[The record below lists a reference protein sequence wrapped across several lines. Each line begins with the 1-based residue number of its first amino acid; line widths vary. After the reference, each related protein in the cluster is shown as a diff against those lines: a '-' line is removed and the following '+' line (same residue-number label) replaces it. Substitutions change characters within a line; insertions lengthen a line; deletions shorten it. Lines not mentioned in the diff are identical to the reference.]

1 MLQRPLPV
9 AYAARAKALWMRV
22 LQNIDRDIACPGMP
36 ERATIEVRQ
45 CAHRLVHPHA
55 ELQSDEM
62 EADMEFVERWME
74 EREGERE
81 RERERERESGLGPE
95 LMAHRCPQANE

>member
-22 LQNIDRDIACPGMP
+22 LQNIDRDIACPGVP

-45 CAHRLVHPHA
+45 RAHRLVHPHA

-74 EREGERE
+74 EREGRE
-81 RERERERESGLGPE
+81 RERERARPG
-95 LMAHRCPQANE
+95 AHGTSMPSSK